1 MALTNAARLA
11 AVVEVANQPVF
22 AYHGRHRV
30 EDVRN
35 SKGRFRR
42 QSRVDSQGLE
52 GQEHQVVRPG
62 SEEERA

>member
-1 MALTNAARLA
+1 MALTNAGRLA

-30 EDVRN
+30 EDARS

-42 QSRVDSQGLE
+42 QSRSDSHEVD
-52 GQEHQVVRPG
+52 GQQHQVVQLG
-62 SEEERA
+62 AEEANA